1 MGMGGGSPGCAAD
14 GGRRTTR
21 RRRAAAVKA
30 EAMKL
35 ARCLLLCLGHSEE
48 RGGGLLF
55 LPSPKHGSVPGCPR
69 HDAASSPPPPPEQQ
83 QKETGHD
90 EQQGDETQLFYLS
103 ISMVSLSLTSDKVVD

>member
-69 HDAASSPPPPPEQQ
+69 HDAARSPPPPPPARRRRRSSSRKKLDTTSS
-83 QKETGHD
+83 KEMKPS
-90 EQQGDETQLFYLS
+90 FS
-103 ISMVSLSLTSDKVVD
+103 TSPSPW